1 MKEHISLLK
10 IILINL
16 ILALPAFY
24 YLFVLKIFFISSGVS
39 ENMLNFNYLNKFAV
53 IFSIFFSYV
62 TLTIF
67 EKKSFMIFFE
77 KKNYLV
83 LLTTIII
90 SFISLINFD
99 YNFNNTGGGFFF
111 TSISFNF

>member
-53 IFSIFFSYV
+53 IFSIFFFSYV

-67 EKKSFMIFFE
+67 EKKKFHDFFE
-77 KKNYLV
+77 KK
-83 LLTTIII
+83 II
-90 SFISLINFD
+90 
-99 YNFNNTGGGFFF
+99 
-111 TSISFNF
+111 